1 MSDRVIGSDNPFT
14 VEERAVL
21 EIVVGTMIPASEEYG
36 VPGADDATI
45 FANIL
50 SKYPPAKPGALC
62 VSRSKRLLRN
72 RMRFLG
78 TPPRGRCFTT
88 STSIAQSDDLLVP
101 DVGCNL

>member
-1 MSDRVIGSDNPFT
+1 VDPKRAGNPVRLTGGEKMSDRVIGSDNPFT

-62 VSRSKRLLRN
+62 VS
-72 RMRFLG
+72 
-78 TPPRGRCFTT
+78 
-88 STSIAQSDDLLVP
+88 
-101 DVGCNL
+101 